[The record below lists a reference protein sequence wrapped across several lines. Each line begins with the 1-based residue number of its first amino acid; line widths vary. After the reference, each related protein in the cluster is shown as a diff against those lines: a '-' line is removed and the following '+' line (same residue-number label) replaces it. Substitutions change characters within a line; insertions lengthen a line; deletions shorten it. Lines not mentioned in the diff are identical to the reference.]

1 MTSSPCVRT
10 GTSTSSCPTRRAVL
24 RSGAALGGTLAAAGL
39 VAGCGGSSDQA
50 AGEETSSAAEVGA
63 ALGAAS
69 EVPVGSAV
77 IFADQQVVVAQPK
90 EGEYVAFSTSCTH
103 QGCQVSEVSEAE
115 IICTCHGSHFSIEDG
130 SVLSGPA
137 SEPLAG
143 KQVSVE
149 SDQLVLG

>member
-10 GTSTSSCPTRRAVL
+10 GTSTCSCPTRRAVL
-24 RSGAALGGTLAAAGL
+24 RSGAVGGTLAAAGL
-39 VAGCGGSSDQA
+39 LAGCGGSSDQA
-50 AGEETSSAAEVGA
+50 AGEEASSAAEGGA

-69 EVPVGSAV
+69 EVPMGSAV

-103 QGCQVSEVSEAE
+103 QACQVSEVSGAE
-115 IICTCHGSHFSIEDG
+115 IICTCHGSHFSIADG

-143 KQVSVE
+143 KQVSVK

>member
-1 MTSSPCVRT
+1 M
-10 GTSTSSCPTRRAVL
+10 
-24 RSGAALGGTLAAAGL
+24 GGTLAAAGL
-39 VAGCGGSSDQA
+39 LAGCGGSSDQA